1 MIRVACP
8 VKRKGCIFAALWRWP
23 ESCAGRV
30 PRYTYH
36 LSIEHPWWQILS
48 PPPSKSSTLGSS
60 IRERVCPFLLRRRFP
75 SAAYMLNY
83 RPVAG
88 TVPSRVH
95 SDSCTQI
102 CQQPFRTTL
111 RCAFLDGGET
121 TFPVSHRRALH
132 EQFGADPAAALPR
145 RQSSSLGNC
154 GGAPTRCGAAARM
167 RLQLATRSKTPP
179 TCIAGCATEARW
191 WK

>member
-1 MIRVACP
+1 M
-8 VKRKGCIFAALWRWP
+8 
-23 ESCAGRV
+23 AGELC
-30 PRYTYH
+30 RYTYH

-111 RCAFLDGGET
+111 RCAFLDGGRNNFSGVPQT
-121 TFPVSHRRALH
+121 SMSNLALLQPLH
-132 EQFGADPAAALPR
+132 YRVDKAAHLVIVAALQR
-145 RQSSSLGNC
+145 GVGQ
-154 GGAPTRCGAAARM
+154 
-167 RLQLATRSKTPP
+167 QH
-179 TCIAGCATEARW
+179 GCACCSQPDQRNSQHVSRDAQPKHLGGRW
-191 WK
+191 NA